1 MSRSAILSNGR
12 LAVGLDERGFV
23 HDFYYPY
30 VGLNNVTSARS
41 VKHKMGIWVDGDFS
55 WLDSSQW
62 SGTTTLDEHSL
73 MSHTLFVSDKYGI
86 SIHMRDFVDNE
97 QDVFGRV
104 VIVENRFNK
113 VRDVR
118 LFFGQIFQ
126 ISRNGRADTALYTM
140 GRHPYILTYNR
151 HTSFVAGLR
160 TMDGAPF
167 DQFAVGNY
175 ALEGKAGTYLDAE
188 DGELSGNPVEHGG
201 VDSIIRSSFTLN
213 PKGSYHLDYWVAASE
228 KGYSRASRVHR
239 NISTNGL
246 YPYLNSTVAHW
257 KNWLSRS
264 DPFVNKLDVKYQSLA
279 RKSLLT
285 IKAHCDDRGGVIASA
300 DSGIYNYG
308 RDYYSYVWPRDAMY
322 ALSPLL
328 GLGYSEEVKKFLEFM
343 IPLIHPRGYAHH
355 KYSPDSAPGST
366 WHPLVQ
372 NGKAELNIQEDETAS
387 IVRLAIDYIETT
399 SDEKFHEKLIK
410 KVIIPCC
417 EFMTSYMDASTG
429 LPHASYDLWEQLF
442 LTNAYTTSIV
452 YSTLVRAKALLEQKQ
467 YGHDTSQWQQVADTI
482 AQNIGKL
489 FDEKSQWFVRGLHP
503 EFQGHKQER
512 VLDIASLFGMS
523 EYGPLKPDD
532 TAVYATMRA
541 IEENNIVGG
550 GVIRYRG
557 DDYMKTSPH
566 VTANPWHVCTLWLG
580 RHYLNTGDR
589 DGAIKMLDW
598 SLEHT
603 PSNGIMSEQIDP
615 ETSEP
620 RGVSPL
626 VWSHAEY
633 LSLLQKLFKN

>member
-12 LAVGLDERGFV
+12 LAVGLNEHGFV
-23 HDFYYPY
+23 HDFYYPF

-41 VKHKMGIWVDGDFS
+41 VKHKIGIWVDGVFS
-55 WLDSSQW
+55 WLDGSEWSSK
-62 SGTTTLDEHSL
+62 SVLDEHSL
-73 MSHTLFVSDKYGI
+73 MAHTIFESDKFGI

-104 VIVENRFNK
+104 VIIENRLDTH
-113 VRDVR
+113 RDVR

-151 HTSFVAGLR
+151 RTSFITGLR
-160 TMDGAPF
+160 TMDGEAF

-188 DGELSGNPVEHGG
+188 DGELSGNLVEHGG
-201 VDSIIRSSFTLN
+201 VDSVIRSSFGLN
-213 PKGSYHLDYWVAASE
+213 PKGSYHLDYWVVASE
-228 KGYSRASRVHR
+228 KGYSRASKVHR

-257 KNWLSRS
+257 KNWLSRG
-264 DPFVNKLDVKYQSLA
+264 DQFINRLDVKYQSLA

-285 IKAHCDDRGGVIASA
+285 IKAHCDERGGIIASA
-300 DSGIYNYG
+300 DSAIYNYG

-328 GLGYSEEVKKFLEFM
+328 SLGYTEEAKKFLEFM
-343 IPLIHPRGYAHH
+343 IPIIHPRGYAHH

-387 IVRLAIDYIETT
+387 IVRLAIDYIEATN
-399 SDEKFHEKLIK
+399 DESFHEKLIK
-410 KVIIPCC
+410 KIIIPCSDFIAS
-417 EFMTSYMDASTG
+417 FMDPETG
-429 LPHASYDLWEQLF
+429 LPHASYDLWEQVF
-442 LTNAYTTSIV
+442 LTNTYTVSIV
-452 YSTLVRAKALLEQKQ
+452 YSTLVRSRSLIERLKFE
-467 YGHDTSQWQQVADTI
+467 HDTSQWQQAAESI
-482 AQNIGKL
+482 ERNIGKL
-489 FDEKSQWFVRGLHP
+489 FNEKNQWFVRGLQPVFHD
-503 EFQGHKQER
+503 FKQEQ
-512 VLDIASLFGMS
+512 VLDIASLFGLS
-523 EYGPLKPDD
+523 EFGPLKPDD
-532 TAVYATMRA
+532 TAVFATLRA
-541 IEENNIVGG
+541 IEENNFVGG

-557 DDYMKTSPH
+557 DDYMKTSQH
-566 VTANPWHVCTLWLG
+566 ISANPWHVCTLWLG
-580 RHYLNTGDR
+580 RHYLRSGNR
-589 DGAIKMLDW
+589 QGAIDMLEW
-598 SLEHT
+598 SLQHS
-603 PSNGIMSEQIDP
+603 PVNGLMSEQIDP
-615 ETSEP
+615 ETNEP

-626 VWSHAEY
+626 VWSHAEF
-633 LSLLQKLFKN
+633 LSLLHKLFSA